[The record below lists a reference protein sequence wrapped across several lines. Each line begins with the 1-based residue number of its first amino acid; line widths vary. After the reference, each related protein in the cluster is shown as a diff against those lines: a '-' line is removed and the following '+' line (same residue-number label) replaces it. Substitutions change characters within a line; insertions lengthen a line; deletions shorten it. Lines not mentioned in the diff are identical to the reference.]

1 MKKKI
6 IEDAVTI
13 CDKVADAVNQRNNGR
28 PHCRTYCPGEE
39 ALIEILNRLA
49 LEIKDIEPECF
60 IRLNQELL
68 SLKTPNCV
76 NPFSL
81 GPL

>member
-6 IEDAVTI
+6 IEDAVAI

-39 ALIEILNRLA
+39 ALIEILN
-49 LEIKDIEPECF
+49 
-60 IRLNQELL
+60 
-68 SLKTPNCV
+68 
-76 NPFSL
+76 
-81 GPL
+81 